1 MQEGFCGE
9 TRTHMCLLNQRLL
22 LIEAGGKRAWG
33 EHWICVVLR
42 LIKRHSQE
50 RSAGPTLQ
58 CLPLQSPEYYMNEQ

>member
-1 MQEGFCGE
+1 MERRAH
-9 TRTHMCLLNQRLL
+9 TCLLNQRLL
-22 LIEAGGKRAWG
+22 LIEAGGN

-42 LIKRHSQE
+42 FIKRHSQE